1 LRFALQVEE
10 MTFVLRD
17 VGALLRPV
25 ILERLHE
32 IAIAIL
38 PDKPR
43 AAPRPQSTALS
54 VALLA
59 AAHAPP
65 PGVHHEK
72 QESRSSE
79 TTMLLGRMAAGMGAG
94 STDEPVSVRM
104 PSSRPAPAAVGAP
117 TATPVETVSG
127 PLAGHRSGGR
137 ATDES
142 FTAPLAHQHR
152 PSPRIGRSAA
162 AAPPLRSP
170 ASIARSTISMATTAS
185 GERSAGQ
192 CRADTVGSA
201 IEDALSG
208 VFGDA
213 GGMAAAIDAGVILPE
228 RVRVERHLRLARH
241 VRDTL
246 NCACLRANNRKS
258 IGTAEEF
265 CAHVVPCYSTL
276 SYSTVSVYGPGN
288 VWSELTSF
296 SHLARR
302 LPPRDAAIARIDG
315 NVMTASMQSYK

>member
-1 LRFALQVEE
+1 
-10 MTFVLRD
+10 MLRD

-43 AAPRPQSTALS
+43 AAPRPQKTALS

-79 TTMLLGRMAAGMGAG
+79 TTTAAGMRAA

-104 PSSRPAPAAVGAP
+104 PSSRQGPAAVGAP
-117 TATPVETVSG
+117 AAPPVETVSG

-185 GERSAGQ
+185 AERSAGQ

-228 RVRVERHLRLARH
+228 RVVFA
-241 VRDTL
+241 
-246 NCACLRANNRKS
+246 
-258 IGTAEEF
+258 
-265 CAHVVPCYSTL
+265 
-276 SYSTVSVYGPGN
+276 
-288 VWSELTSF
+288 
-296 SHLARR
+296 
-302 LPPRDAAIARIDG
+302 
-315 NVMTASMQSYK
+315 